1 MPGEAWPWK
10 KTMVAAALVPGAPEE
25 VVEAHLEEGGAGGK
39 GGDVAADARMLAVG
53 AHHHGHGVP
62 ADDALDA
69 ALDLPGKRG
78 WFAAEMVLRYGVC
91 SFAGSEMPR
100 RAISIWRAR
109 RSSAAR
115 SPPRV
120 SRT

>member
-1 MPGEAWPWK
+1 VPLEEDL
-10 KTMVAAALVPGAPEE
+10 VAAALVIRARKKWLKPTS
-25 VVEAHLEEGGAGGK
+25 K
-39 GGDVAADARMLAVG
+39 RVAAEAYVEMCPPMPDSSRFARTTIAIAFQRRML
-53 AHHHGHGVP
+53 
-62 ADDALDA
+62 LIRRSISR
-69 ALDLPGKRG
+69 LPGKRG